1 MASFQNLRVQELM
14 ILDILRNVGGFKNM
28 SRQQLE
34 SIFTGLSL
42 PKPTNTCPNVD
53 GFENMSR
60 QQPESVFTGPSWPK
74 PTPKPALRP
83 KNCIPTPALRPKKHS
98 YAGSKALKTYTHLN

>member
-42 PKPTNTCPNVD
+42 PKPTP
-53 GFENMSR
+53 
-60 QQPESVFTGPSWPK
+60 
-74 PTPKPALRP
+74 
-83 KNCIPTPALRPKKHS
+83 IPVPM
-98 YAGSKALKTYTHLN
+98 